1 MTRLRGAGVDS
12 TLEGIFA
19 GDELFR
25 LEKTGTCTQSSD
37 FRKSKKNGK
46 GQNWVSG
53 LEASR
58 RYYYV

>member
-19 GDELFR
+19 GVELFR

-37 FRKSKKNGK
+37 FRKSRRNGK
-46 GQNWVSG
+46 GQTGSQ
-53 LEASR
+53 A
-58 RYYYV
+58 